1 MAKYYKPSGKFNPI
15 AFLYFGGISLIALPI
30 LGLLYAYAIWYIPFI
45 YINFIIAGIF
55 GFVIAFLINLV
66 VVRYGKVRNPSLVF
80 ILSVIAGLIALYFHW
95 AVWVDLVI
103 NAGESYG
110 SSRIGITVSN
120 IKLIQTFN
128 LALQPGVLFDLI
140 GEINKYGT
148 WGIRSATVSGIFLT
162 IIWIIEAIIII
173 GATVLTTIGSASVPF
188 CELGN
193 EWFKEKD
200 LPAFNYVEN
209 TPEMIKNLENSNPES
224 FKELILAESVE
235 KNHSV
240 FTLYSSNHNENYLT
254 VTNKRAKT
262 NKKGELEFDTNGV
275 VEYIF
280 LNSEL
285 KQALLAIK

>member
-1 MAKYYKPSGKFNPI
+1 MAKYYKPSGKFNAI
-15 AFLYFGGISLIALPI
+15 AFLYFAGIALILLPL

-45 YINFIIAGIF
+45 YINFIIAGVF
-55 GFVIAFLINLV
+55 GFAIAYLINHGV
-66 VVRYGKVRNPSLVF
+66 VKFGKVRNAGLVT
-80 ILSVIAGLIALYFHW
+80 ILSILAGIIALYFHW

-120 IKLIQTFN
+120 IKLLQTFN
-128 LALQPGVLFDLI
+128 LALHPSLLFELI

-148 WGIRSATVSGIFLT
+148 WGIKSATVSGTFLT
-162 IIWIIEAIIII
+162 VIWIIEALIII
-173 GATVLTTIGSASVPF
+173 GATVLTTIGSANIPF

-193 EWFKEKD
+193 EWFKENV
-200 LPAFNYVEN
+200 LPAFNYIEN
-209 TPEMIKNLENSNPES
+209 RPDMIKNLESSNPES
-224 FKELILAESVE
+224 FKDLTLAESVE

-254 VTNKRAKT
+254 ITNQRAKT
-262 NKKGELEFDTNGV
+262 NNKGELEFDANEV

-285 KQALLAIK
+285 KQVLLTIK